1 MEGIINV
8 LKPPGMTSHDVISF
22 LRRTLSIRKIGHS
35 GTLDPQAAG
44 VLPVCVGD
52 ATRLADYLGN
62 GRKSYFC
69 EMTLGIATDT
79 EDAWGAAV
87 CVKPVPALSKA
98 EIESAALNF
107 VGQITQQVPAYSAIK
122 VQGQPLYK
130 AARRGEETAA
140 IFRNVHIY
148 ELKIL
153 KIRDE
158 KIQFWVECGKGT
170 YVRTLCRDLGT
181 ALGTVAHMSFLLRT
195 SVGAFQLEQ
204 ACTLEEI
211 TEKRGGLLQ
220 PKELAVQAMA
230 RIILTEEQEKQIQ
243 HGQSI
248 QISAPSAP
256 LDEEMAC
263 LNIQGKLI
271 AIGNWMPAAA
281 AEQGYSL
288 IKPRKVFKS

>member
-79 EDAWGAAV
+79 EDAWGATV
-87 CVKPVPALSKA
+87 CVKPVPALSLA
-98 EIESAALNF
+98 DIESAARNF
-107 VGQITQQVPAYSAIK
+107 LGQITQQVPAYSAIK

-140 IFRNVHIY
+140 IFRSVHIY
-148 ELKIL
+148 DLRIL
-153 KIRDE
+153 KICGE

-170 YVRTLCRDLGT
+170 YVRTLCRDLGA

-195 SVGAFQLEQ
+195 SVGAFLLEQ

-211 TEKRGGLLQ
+211 TEKKELLLQ
-220 PKELAVQAMA
+220 PKELAVQTMA
-230 RIILTEEQEKQIQ
+230 RITLTETQEKQIQ

-248 QISAPSAP
+248 LITTPSVP
-256 LDEEMAC
+256 LDEAIAC
-263 LNIQGKLI
+263 LNLQGKLI
-271 AIGNWMPAAA
+271 AIGNWIPGAD
-281 AEQGYSL
+281 AEQGQSFF
-288 IKPRKVFKS
+288 KPRKVFKS